1 MFLLSVALP
10 MMDFTYLINLLDII
24 NPLSDTM
31 YRPRTVVTLCHCGG
45 HTFLI
50 PIQYFVVIQHQWR
63 VVKLFIDYKSKKKC

>member
-1 MFLLSVALP
+1 MFLLSFALP

-24 NPLSDTM
+24 NPLSDMM
-31 YRPRTVVTLCHCGG
+31 YRLRAAATLCHCGG

-63 VVKLFIDYKSKKKC
+63 VVKLFIETIEYMI